1 LKDRFLGQKNIDPD
15 FSATTVAGI
24 WVKQATRRKLKKKG
38 TTRAHVW
45 ALVKWARLT
54 WLPRSSSA

>member
-15 FSATTVAGI
+15 FSATTVVGI
-24 WVKQATRRKLKKKG
+24 WVKQATRRKLKKKQ

-45 ALVKWARLT
+45 ALLNG
-54 WLPRSSSA
+54 PG

>member
-24 WVKQATRRKLKKKG
+24 WVKQATRRKLKKSEQRG
-38 TTRAHVW
+38 PTCGP
-45 ALVKWARLT
+45 
-54 WLPRSSSA
+54 WLNGQADLASQV

>member
-24 WVKQATRRKLKKKG
+24 WVKQATRRKLKKNEQRG
-38 TTRAHVW
+38 PTCGP
-45 ALVKWARLT
+45 
-54 WLPRSSSA
+54 WLNGQADLASQV